1 MPDPVLSPKGR
12 TPLQDFFGEV
22 DFDGR
27 VFDNM
32 GIEQEAFDK
41 FLDLEYAGE
50 FQMKVI
56 AEFES
61 QLPEHPSW

>member
-1 MPDPVLSPKGR
+1 MPDPVLSQKG
-12 TPLQDFFGEV
+12 TLLKDFFGEV
-22 DFDGR
+22 NVDRF
-27 VFDNM
+27 VLDNR

-41 FLDLEYAGE
+41 ILNLEYARE